1 MISETRMSI
10 TIAPMIYGITDG
22 ECLTVIF
29 NPVYWQQYYFLRRI
43 PITETYTLN
52 GLYPNTL
59 YYIWLAAR
67 SQRGEGATTP
77 PIAVRTKQY
86 GMSGAFEGRVMWL
99 WGTGSVKRLTC
110 VQISEI
116 SLYDAVPL
124 NPSYELNYLDRK

>member
-1 MISETRMSI
+1 MIQV
-10 TIAPMIYGITDG
+10 TIII
-22 ECLTVIF
+22 IS
-29 NPVYWQQYYFLRRI
+29 RRI

-86 GMSGAFEGRVMWL
+86 GMLRANELWWNYMWSCE
-99 WGTGSVKRLTC
+99 SVEVRRDFIN
-110 VQISEI
+110 V
-116 SLYDAVPL
+116 LYQ
-124 NPSYELNYLDRK
+124 SY